1 LSGKQ
6 TEETGPLSKALEE
19 IKALGEPKREANG
32 VLAFSYYKEVFSIIM
47 KNAKSSFAEEKQ
59 QLLVQRRDFLRNN
72 KTNEYK
78 ELVMEMV
85 TKEEKVGTDLLGD
98 AMEHIGLNEQEFM
111 QTHQFY
117 MMNPQTQQ
125 ILMQAQMGGDASTK
139 TPPSISRQKAKQI
152 FFDSEEKKFES
163 MKKMM

>member
-1 LSGKQ
+1 
-6 TEETGPLSKALEE
+6 
-19 IKALGEPKREANG
+19 
-32 VLAFSYYKEVFSIIM
+32 M
-47 KNAKSSFAEEKQ
+47 KNAKSSYAEEKQ
-59 QLLVQRRDFLRNN
+59 QLLIQRRDFLRNN
-72 KTNEYK
+72 KMTEYK

-85 TKEEKVGTDLLGD
+85 TKEEKAGTDLLTE

-125 ILMQAQMGGDASTK
+125 MGASDE